1 MTRGAGRTEAARAT
15 HLADTSVFARLAEPD
30 VAAAIA
36 PLIAEGRIALCSPV
50 AFELGFS
57 ARTSADHEAI
67 MSRIDAFESAPTTEA
82 DHRRALEIQRL
93 LAQQTHHRALSLV
106 DGLVAAIAETRSLTV
121 LHHDAD
127 FELVAAITGQPTEWI
142 VTRGTAD

>member
-1 MTRGAGRTEAARAT
+1 MTRAT
-15 HLADTSVFARLAEPD
+15 HLADTSAFARLAKPH

-36 PLIAEGRIALCSPV
+36 PLIADGRIAICSPV

-57 ARTSADHEAI
+57 ARTNADHDAT

-93 LAQQTHHRALSLV
+93 LAPSGHHRALSLV
-106 DGLVAAIAETRSLTV
+106 DGLVAAIAEARNLTV
-121 LHHDAD
+121 LHYDAD
-127 FELVAAITGQPTEWI
+127 FELVATITGQPTEWI
-142 VTRGTAD
+142 VNRGTAD

>member
-1 MTRGAGRTEAARAT
+1 MARAT
-15 HLADTSVFARLAEPD
+15 YLADTSAFARLAKPH

-36 PLIAEGRIALCSPV
+36 PLIANGLIALCSPV

-57 ARTSADHEAI
+57 ARTSADHDAI

-93 LAQQTHHRALSLV
+93 LAHKGHHRALSLV
-106 DGLVAAIAETRSLTV
+106 AGLVAAIAEARSLTV
-121 LHHDAD
+121 LHYDGD
-127 FELVAAITGQPTEWI
+127 FELVATVTGQPTEW
-142 VTRGTAD
+142 VVERGTAD